1 MMDLF
6 QPVKPTILVV
16 DDTSSNLA
24 LIASLL
30 HTTYTV
36 KAVNRGAK
44 ALKLVADEQPDLIL
58 LDIMMPDMDGYEVCR
73 RLKADP
79 LLSHIPVIFLT
90 SKNDVESEQ
99 IGMDL
104 GAVDYVS
111 RPISPPVLLSRVKAH
126 LVDAANARTL
136 RVNNE
141 YLAFEVSK
149 RMKQLVALQDVTILA
164 MASLA
169 ETRDSDT
176 GNHLRRTQHYIRL
189 LGNQLK
195 THPRFSNFLSGD
207 MVSTLFKC
215 APLHDIGKVG
225 IPDRILLKP
234 GRFEPEEMAIM
245 QTHPALGYEA
255 IVNAQRSTGGHIDFL
270 VIAEEIVYCHHE
282 KWDGTGYP
290 QGLSGDAIPI
300 SARLMALVDVYD
312 ALISNRVY
320 KRGMSH
326 EHAKNIIVEGRG
338 QHFDPDVVDA
348 FLTLD
353 SEFQSIATRFADVES
368 DLQKKA
374 DYLARVL

>member
-16 DDTSSNLA
+16 DDASANLA

-30 HTTYTV
+30 HTIYTV
-36 KAVNRGAK
+36 KAVNHGAK
-44 ALKLVADEQPDLIL
+44 ALKLVADEPPDLIL

-79 LLSHIPVIFLT
+79 FSNHIPIIFLT

-149 RMKQLVALQDVTILA
+149 RTQQLVALQDVTILA

-176 GNHLRRTQHYIRL
+176 GNHLRRTQHYMRL

-234 GRFEPEEMAIM
+234 GRFDPEEFAIM

-255 IVNAQRSTGGHIDFL
+255 LVNAQKTTGGHIDFL
-270 VIAEEIVYCHHE
+270 VIAEEIVYSHHE

-290 QGLSGDAIPI
+290 QGLLGDAIPI

-312 ALISNRVY
+312 ALISKRVY
-320 KRGMSH
+320 KLGMSH
-326 EHAKNIIVEGRG
+326 AQATGIIVDGRG
-338 QHFDPDVVDA
+338 RHFDPDVVDA
-348 FLTLD
+348 FLALD
-353 SEFQSIATRFADVES
+353 VEFQAIAIQFADVDS

-374 DYLARVL
+374 DYLEKAL

>member
-1 MMDLF
+1 MDIF
-6 QPVKPTILVV
+6 QAVKPTILVV
-16 DDTSSNLA
+16 DDTSANLA

-36 KAVNRGAK
+36 KAVNHGAK
-44 ALKLVADEQPDLIL
+44 ALKLVADAQPDLIL

-90 SKNDVESEQ
+90 SKNDIESEQ

-111 RPISPPVLLSRVKAH
+111 RPISPAVLLSRVRAH
-126 LVDAANARTL
+126 LVDATNARTL

-141 YLAFEVSK
+141 YLAFEVS
-149 RMKQLVALQDVTILA
+149 RRTQQLVALQDVTILA

-169 ETRDSDT
+169 ETRDADT
-176 GNHLRRTQHYIRL
+176 GNHLRRTQHYMRL

-195 THPRFSNFLSGD
+195 FHPRFSDFLSDD
-207 MVSTLFKC
+207 MVNTLFKC

-234 GRFEPEEMAIM
+234 GRFDPDEMAIM

-255 IVNAQRSTGGHIDFL
+255 IMNAQKATGRQIDFL
-270 VIAEEIVYCHHE
+270 VIAGEIVYSHHE

-290 QGLSGDAIPI
+290 QGLVGDAIPI

-320 KRGMSH
+320 KRGMPH
-326 EHAKNIIVEGRG
+326 ELARKIIVDGRG

-348 FLTLD
+348 FLLLD
-353 SEFQSIATRFADVES
+353 AEFQVIAARFADAES
-368 DLQKKA
+368 DLEKKA
-374 DYLARVL
+374 DYLASTL

>member
-16 DDTSSNLA
+16 DDISANLA

>member
-1 MMDLF
+1 MEIF

-16 DDTSSNLA
+16 DDASANLA

-30 HTTYTV
+30 RATYTV
-36 KAVNRGAK
+36 KAVNHGAK
-44 ALKLVADEQPDLIL
+44 ALKLVTDEPPDLIL

-79 LLSHIPVIFLT
+79 FSSHIPIIFLT

-99 IGMDL
+99 IGMEL

-149 RMKQLVALQDVTILA
+149 RTQQLVALQDVTILA

-176 GNHLRRTQHYIRL
+176 GNHLRRTQHYMRL

-195 THPRFSNFLSGD
+195 THPRFSNYLSGD

-234 GRFEPEEMAIM
+234 GRFEPEEFAIM

-255 IVNAQRSTGGHIDFL
+255 LVNAQKTTGGHIDFL
-270 VIAEEIVYCHHE
+270 VIAEEIVYSHHE

-290 QGLSGDAIPI
+290 QGLLGDAIPI

-312 ALISNRVY
+312 ALISKRVY
-320 KRGMSH
+320 KLGMSH
-326 EHAKNIIVEGRG
+326 AQATGIIVEGRG
-338 QHFDPDVVDA
+338 RHFDPDVVDA
-348 FLTLD
+348 FLALD
-353 SEFQSIATRFADVES
+353 VEFQAIAIQFADVDS

-374 DYLARVL
+374 DYLEKAL